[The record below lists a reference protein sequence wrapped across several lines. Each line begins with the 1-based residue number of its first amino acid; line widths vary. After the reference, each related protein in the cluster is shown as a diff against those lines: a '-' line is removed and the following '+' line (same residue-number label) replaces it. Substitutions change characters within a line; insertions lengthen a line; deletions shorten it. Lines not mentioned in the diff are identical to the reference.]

1 MEITV
6 SKARCLICWKGFEVP
21 IFYEIPK
28 DLNLYI
34 DYKTREFRFYNWY
47 TNYNYEIQQIIY
59 DVLKKNNRL
68 QEENDDT
75 RGGTIKSIIGS
86 LADGDFELIYY
97 KVKCPRCK
105 CKIYSN
111 SLLTNREN
119 KKIESLTFNRIVEL
133 YKNPKKFE
141 ELAKNLK

>member
-21 IFYEIPK
+21 IFYDVPK
-28 DLNLYI
+28 NVNLYI
-34 DYKTREFRFYNWY
+34 DYKNREFRFYNWY
-47 TNYNYEIQQIIY
+47 TNYNYEIQQIVFA
-59 DVLKKNNRL
+59 VLEKNNRL

-75 RGGTIKSIIGS
+75 RGGTIKKMIGS

-97 KVKCPRCK
+97 KVKCPRCN

-111 SLLTNREN
+111 HLLANREI
-119 KKIESLTFNRIVEL
+119 KKIHSLTFKRIFEL
-133 YKNPKKFE
+133 YKNKKEFD
-141 ELAKNLK
+141 ELAKSLK